1 VNGEETQWRNVPLA
15 HAGEGGAG
23 LVRGR
28 EVQHV
33 NHALIRASAVQG
45 GAKGGEGGCYPKV
58 IRMGLEVTLG
68 GSAIV
73 TQLGGAISS
82 LPKRTVAI
90 ALLHMVAAM
99 RE

>member
-1 VNGEETQWRNVPLA
+1 
-15 HAGEGGAG
+15 
-23 LVRGR
+23 
-28 EVQHV
+28 
-33 NHALIRASAVQG
+33 
-45 GAKGGEGGCYPKV
+45 
-58 IRMGLEVTLG
+58 MGLEVTLG